1 MSTPSDLRS
10 RMGFRSVRRNFQ
22 NLALS
27 VLDHALRDAIGTRE
41 MPPSERVTAHEFL
54 LSEEAEFWA
63 EAAGVNIW
71 KIRRLLRE
79 RIEAD
84 PPLALALEQ

>member
-1 MSTPSDLRS
+1 
-10 RMGFRSVRRNFQ
+10 
-22 NLALS
+22 
-27 VLDHALRDAIGTRE
+27 
-41 MPPSERVTAHEFL
+41 MPPDERLTAHQFL

-79 RIEAD
+79 RLEANS
-84 PPLALALEQ
+84 LADLALER

>member
-1 MSTPSDLRS
+1 MSTSSDLRS
-10 RMGFRSVRRNFQ
+10 QMGFRSVRRNFQ

-41 MPPSERVTAHEFL
+41 MSPDERTAAHAFL
-54 LSEEAEFWA
+54 LSKDAEFWA

-71 KIRRLLRE
+71 KIRRLLHE
-79 RIEAD
+79 RMETLPSA
-84 PPLALALEQ
+84 ER

>member
-1 MSTPSDLRS
+1 
-10 RMGFRSVRRNFQ
+10 MGFRAVRRNHR

-27 VLDHALRDAIGTRE
+27 VLDHALRDATGTRE
-41 MPPSERVTAHEFL
+41 ISPESRHEAYTFL

-71 KIRRLLRE
+71 KIRRLLHE
-79 RIEAD
+79 RLDAD
-84 PPLALALEQ
+84 GYVPELGVTVIP

>member
-1 MSTPSDLRS
+1 
-10 RMGFRSVRRNFQ
+10 MGFRSVRRNFQ

-41 MPPSERVTAHEFL
+41 MTPEERTNAHAFL

-79 RIEAD
+79 RIETNST
-84 PPLALALEQ
+84 LALALEQ

>member
-1 MSTPSDLRS
+1 
-10 RMGFRSVRRNFQ
+10 MGFRSVRRNFQ

-41 MPPSERVTAHEFL
+41 MPPDERTTAHAFL

-79 RIEAD
+79 HIETNA
-84 PPLALALEQ
+84 ASAFELER